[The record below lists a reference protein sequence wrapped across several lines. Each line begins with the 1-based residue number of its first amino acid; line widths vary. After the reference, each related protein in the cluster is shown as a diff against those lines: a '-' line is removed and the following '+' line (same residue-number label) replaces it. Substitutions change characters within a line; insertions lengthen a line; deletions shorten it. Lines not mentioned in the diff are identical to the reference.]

1 MKEFNSTKFNS
12 IEISI
17 RTLMMFNPKEKNIL
31 FYFILFTLFRNVNSI
46 QLNMN
51 LNMFI
56 QCVWIQFKNF
66 NSNQM
71 QLGSIQFKWNYAK
84 SFNIKSFKW

>member
-31 FYFILFTLFRNVNSI
+31 FYSLYLE
-46 QLNMN
+46 M
-51 LNMFI
+51 
-56 QCVWIQFKNF
+56 
-66 NSNQM
+66 
-71 QLGSIQFKWNYAK
+71 
-84 SFNIKSFKW
+84 